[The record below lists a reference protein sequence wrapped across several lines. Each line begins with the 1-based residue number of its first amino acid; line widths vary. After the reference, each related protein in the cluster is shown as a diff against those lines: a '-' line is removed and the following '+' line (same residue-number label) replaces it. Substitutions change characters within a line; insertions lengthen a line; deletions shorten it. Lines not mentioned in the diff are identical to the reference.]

1 MTTQSLGRIL
11 IVDDDE
17 AVRAAY
23 ERLLTKSGFEVRVVR
38 SPYEGLEITRE
49 WTPDVILLD
58 LVMPTISGFEAI
70 KVFRKKVSTRDAVL
84 VAFSAMIGQEEEG
97 RLRRIGFD
105 EVLPKPAL
113 GISLVERISQFLERR
128 RPVAGA

>member
-1 MTTQSLGRIL
+1 MTTLTLGRIL
-11 IVDDDE
+11 IVDDDD

-23 ERLLTKSGFEVRVVR
+23 DHLLTKAGFEVRVVR

-49 WTPDVILLD
+49 WTPDMILLD

-70 KVFRKKVSTRDAVL
+70 KVFRKKASTRDAVL
-84 VAFSAMIGQEEEG
+84 VAFSAMISVDEET
-97 RLRRIGFD
+97 RFRRIGFD